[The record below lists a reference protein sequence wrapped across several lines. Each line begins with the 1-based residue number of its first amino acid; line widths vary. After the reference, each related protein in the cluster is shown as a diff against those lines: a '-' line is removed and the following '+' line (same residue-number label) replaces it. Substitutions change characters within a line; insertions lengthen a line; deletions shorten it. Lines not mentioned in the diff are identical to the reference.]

1 MLNLSRAALRLAL
14 VFAATVLCAAAAQA
28 LPQTFVS
35 ASGNDANTCE
45 RAAPCRTF
53 AGALAKTDA
62 NGEIIVLDAGEYGRL
77 SITKS
82 VKVTAV
88 GVYAAVRTVAVVTG
102 GNKTAENAVSIYS
115 TQDIKVALRGLTLI
129 GAGINFGVAFGAQ
142 GGGTL
147 SVEDC
152 TISGFKA
159 GISASFKSQVQVKD
173 TVVRNNEIGI
183 SVNVTGGG
191 VLTQMVQHCRLENNF
206 NGLSVQTGPNY
217 GSAAKVVVRDS
228 LAAANV
234 PYGFSAVGP
243 GTQMTVE
250 GSAASGSTYGFT
262 ASKGA
267 KLTVKNSVAAN
278 NQFGLYVTDAGTKA
292 TAEGCALNDNSNS
305 GLLVRVGAA
314 ASVSDSAVTGN
325 AVGLRNEPSNPGTL
339 KTFGNNRVDG
349 NTTSVSG
356 ALTPASQL

>member
-1 MLNLSRAALRLAL
+1 MPCFNRAALRLAV
-14 VFAATVLCAAAAQA
+14 VFAATVFCAAAARA
-28 LPQTFVS
+28 IPQTFVS
-35 ASGNDANTCE
+35 VSGNNANTCE
-45 RAAPCRTF
+45 RTAPCRTF
-53 AGALAKTDA
+53 AGALIKTGV
-62 NGEIIVLDAGEYGRL
+62 NGEIIVLDAGEYGVL

-88 GVYAAVRTVAVVTG
+88 GVYAAIRTVAVVSG
-102 GNKTAENAVSIYS
+102 GNKTAENAVSVSS

-129 GAGINFGVAFGAQ
+129 GAGINMGVAFNAQ

-159 GISASFKSQVQVKD
+159 GISNNTRSQVQVKD

-191 VLTQMVQHCRLENNF
+191 TATLAVDHCRLENNF
-206 NGLSVQTGPNY
+206 NGLSAQTGPNY
-217 GSAAKVVVRDS
+217 GSAAKVLVRDS
-228 LAAANV
+228 LAAGNV

-243 GTQMTVE
+243 GTEMTVE
-250 GSAASGSTYGFT
+250 GSAASGSTYGFV

-267 KLTVKNSVAAN
+267 KLNVKNSASAN

-305 GLLVRVGAA
+305 GLLVRVGAV

-325 AVGLRNEPSNPGTL
+325 AIGLRNEPASPGTL
-339 KTFGNNRVDG
+339 KTFGNSRVDG
-349 NTTSVSG
+349 NTTNVSG
-356 ALTPASQL
+356 ALTPASQM